1 MKKLTFLTILLL
13 IGGTVGKNYLIYS
26 KIQEIQNK
34 NPDRFKIDSLSWD
47 WKGVYTQGIH
57 ITPKSSPDLVYLI
70 TETTVTH
77 EWLSPLQLRLK
88 AQDITGPDLQI
99 TGIEGGFSYWADA
112 VSSTNLVIHNAD
124 IDMKR
129 GKLLIPL
136 ANIPFTYHLNDKKLD
151 LDATIPSSNEGT
163 FKNIALDAKG
173 SLVLSPLLN
182 GKLDVHV
189 AGVSKLIEAL
199 VEADVIKKKKAVFFE
214 FGAKL
219 LGGGSDES
227 TLPLSFDQGNIYL
240 GPVLIYEK
248 PSGSG
253 KSD

>member
-1 MKKLTFLTILLL
+1 M
-13 IGGTVGKNYLIYS
+13 GGTVGKNYLIYS
-26 KIQEIQNK
+26 KIQEIQNH
-34 NPDRFKIDSLSWD
+34 NPDRLKIDSLSWD
-47 WKGVYTQGIH
+47 WKGVYTQGIQ
-57 ITPKSSPDLVYLI
+57 ITPKSSPDLIYLI
-70 TETTVTH
+70 KETTVTH
-77 EWLSPLQLRLK
+77 EWLSPLQLRLR
-88 AQDITGPDLQI
+88 AQDITGPDLHI
-99 TGIEGGFSYWADA
+99 TKIEGGFSYWADA
-112 VSSTNLVIHNAD
+112 VSSTNLVIQNAD
-124 IDMKR
+124 INMKR
-129 GKLLIPL
+129 GKLIIPL
-136 ANIPFTYHLNDKKLD
+136 TNAPFTYHLKDKKLD

-227 TLPLSFDQGNIYL
+227 TLPLSFDQGNVYL

-253 KSD
+253 KSH